1 MGLETEG
8 SISVSELNLMV
19 SEAIHRDP
27 RTRSLTVRGEVSG
40 FRHHIASGHWYFTL
54 KDDEAA
60 VSCAMYRSNTLKARI
75 RPKEGDSVLADGYVD
90 IYAPQGKYQLYVTG
104 LRPAG
109 QGDLYIRL
117 EALKRKLAAEGLFDP
132 ERKRPVPMCPRKV
145 AVVTSRSG
153 AALQDILKVSAMR
166 SPFIPIMLVPAAVQ
180 GTGAGT
186 EIARAIRTAGA
197 ADGVD
202 VVIVARGGGSAED
215 LWCFNE
221 EAVARAVAES
231 PVPVVSGVGHQID
244 TTLCDLAADA
254 AGATPSN
261 AAEIVFP
268 DRRELTGRTEIL
280 RSGLARAAGSQLH
293 MKQIRL
299 NETARKLAALF
310 PANRIS
316 LIDRRRILARERLVS
331 AAMRRTEREAGRRDR
346 AEEALDRTMRDR
358 IAHTGHDLL
367 LKRKRLEAMNPRTVL
382 DRGYAMVMTEDN
394 RILANAEQARKE
406 KDMVLQFS
414 DGQVAV
420 TGKET

>member
-1 MGLETEG
+1 MENEG

-40 FRHHIASGHWYFTL
+40 FRHHIASGHWYFSL
-54 KDDEAA
+54 KDDAA
-60 VSCAMYRSNTLKARI
+60 SVSCAMYRSNTLKAKL
-75 RPKEGDSVLADGYVD
+75 RPKDGDSVLADGYVD

-132 ERKRPVPMCPRKV
+132 GRKKPLPMCPRKV

-180 GTGAGT
+180 GNGAGA
-186 EIARAIRTAGA
+186 EIARGIRTAA
-197 ADGVD
+197 AAEGVD
-202 VVIVARGGGSAED
+202 VIIVARGGGSAED

-254 AGATPSN
+254 VGATPSN

-268 DRRELTGRTEIL
+268 DRRELLGRTEIL
-280 RSGLARAAGSQLH
+280 RAGLARAAGGRLH
-293 MKQIRL
+293 LSQIRL
-299 NETARKLAALF
+299 NETVRKLAALS
-310 PANRIS
+310 PANRLA

-331 AAMRRTEREAGRRDR
+331 AALLRTEREAGRRER
-346 AEEALDRTMRDR
+346 AEETMNRAMRDR
-358 IAHTGHDLL
+358 IARTGQNLL
-367 LKRKRLEAMNPRTVL
+367 LLRKRMEAMNPRAVL
-382 DRGYAMVMTEDN
+382 DRGYAMVLTEGN
-394 RILANAEQARKE
+394 RILATAEQARKE
-406 KDMVLQFS
+406 KDMILQFS

-420 TGKET
+420 AGKETQ